1 MPKLLMT
8 AAAAALLFA
17 GIPVPSS
24 AQTAPPASP
33 QAPPPLDQSLAFIGQ
48 LGEVLNVQVAGMKK
62 LLDAKPL
69 LDSMTNPAAVKAG
82 APRIRVLM
90 AEAKA
95 MVERADAMTAAIV
108 PPPRLRLGS
117 LEPAA
122 MLAEVRIQNSKSIAL
137 LDDFEVFLRSAER
150 GDRAALTRVAP
161 KLMEGAFLLI
171 DGTATLYRN
180 RQAAIPSTMSVHQAL
195 EIGIQLY
202 RAQSAAGRAWVAAKL
217 GNVRDSAAQRGRL
230 SLAAGEARRAS
241 SEGRANL
248 AREMGDLDRKIA
260 ELDFRG
266 EEAKTI
272 DRLRRAL
279 AGKEKLFAVG
289 DELAD
294 LAARAAGVG
303 DAALAA
309 RPAPQ
314 VLGQFMPLELK
325 FHAALAEQAAIA
337 TGKAR

>member
-1 MPKLLMT
+1 MT
-8 AAAAALLFA
+8 AAAAALLLA
-17 GIPVPSS
+17 GIPAPSP
-24 AQTAPPASP
+24 AQTAAPAGP
-33 QAPPPLDQSLAFIGQ
+33 QAPPPVDRSLAFMGQ
-48 LGEVLNVQVAGMKK
+48 LGDVLNVQVAGMKK

-82 APRIRVLM
+82 APRMRALM

-108 PPPRLRLGS
+108 PPPGLRLGT
-117 LEPAA
+117 LDPAT
-122 MLAEVRIQNSKSIAL
+122 MLAEVRGQNSKSIAL
-137 LDDFEVFLRSAER
+137 IDDFEVFLRSAER
-150 GDRAALTRVAP
+150 GDRAAVMKVAP

-171 DGTATLYRN
+171 DGTATMYRN

-202 RAQSAAGRAWVAAKL
+202 RAQSAAGRAWVAARL
-217 GNVRDSAAQRGRL
+217 GNVRDSAAQRARL
-230 SLAAGEARRAS
+230 AEAAGAARRAS

-260 ELDFRG
+260 RLDFKG
-266 EEAKTI
+266 EEAATI

-289 DELAD
+289 DELAEI
-294 LAARAAGVG
+294 AATAAGVS
-303 DAALAA
+303 DSALAA
-309 RPAPQ
+309 QPAPQ
-314 VLGQFMPLELK
+314 LLGRFMPLEMK
-325 FHAALAEQAAIA
+325 FQAALAEQAAIA
-337 TGKAR
+337 TGKTP